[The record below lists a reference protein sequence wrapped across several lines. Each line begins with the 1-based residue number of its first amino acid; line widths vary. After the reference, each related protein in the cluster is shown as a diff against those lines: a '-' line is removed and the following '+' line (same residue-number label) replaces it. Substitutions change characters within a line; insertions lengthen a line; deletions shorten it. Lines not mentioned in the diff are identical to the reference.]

1 MNTPPS
7 SPSIVE
13 MQPLTPSRQ
22 QALFDLCRRF
32 HVRRLE
38 LFGSAASGG
47 FVSGTSD
54 LDFLVEFAPLP
65 PADYATAYFSLR
77 AELEQLFATPVDLV
91 TVPAVANPFFRASID
106 ASRHLLYAA

>member
-1 MNTPPS
+1 MSTPDS
-7 SPSIVE
+7 SQSIIE
-13 MQPLTPSRQ
+13 MQPLIPSRQ
-22 QALFDLCRRF
+22 QALADLCRRF

-65 PADYATAYFSLR
+65 PAEYAKAYFSLR
-77 AELEQLFATPVDLV
+77 AELEQLFATAVDLV
-91 TVPAVANPFFRASID
+91 TVPAVANPFFRAGID

>member
-1 MNTPPS
+1 MITPDS
-7 SPSIVE
+7 SPAVRE
-13 MQPLTPSRQ
+13 KGPLILGKQR
-22 QALFDLCRRF
+22 ALAEICRRLQ
-32 HVRRLE
+32 VCRLE
-38 LFGSAASGG
+38 LFGSAASGE

-77 AELEQLFATPVDLV
+77 AELERLFATPVDLV